1 MEVKKIS
8 EMTMEEF
15 DALPEMEVVW
25 RYDPSKDKY
34 AADPKNARY
43 LATLKMTP
51 LMEIDFVFSENDAVI
66 LAREMRWSEYPKKAL
81 INLPMRAYSYI
92 PRHRNPDGKRET
104 WVIQLIYSKKF
115 KYAVKQLLSP
125 QQQIFVKSVPSL
137 EKLFIDGRRDES
149 QGDNYAKVA

>member
-15 DALPEMEVVW
+15 DALPEMEVFW

-125 QQQIFVKSVPSL
+125 QQQIFVKSVPNL
-137 EKLFIDGRRDES
+137 ERLFIDCRKKEDRGV
-149 QGDNYAKVA
+149 GYA